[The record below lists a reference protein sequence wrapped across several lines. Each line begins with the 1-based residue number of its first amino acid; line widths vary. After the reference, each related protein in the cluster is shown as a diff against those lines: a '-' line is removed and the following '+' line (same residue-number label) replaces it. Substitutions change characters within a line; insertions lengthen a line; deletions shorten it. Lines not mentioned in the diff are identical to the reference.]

1 MKYRTKSKIK
11 SSIDSVK
18 SAIQSYNS
26 PYGNHRFS
34 DFVILMIVGW
44 NRLFQAYFIE
54 NNVNYFYMN
63 KTRTR
68 YVYIDK
74 DRKSWDIAES
84 LKYFLKH
91 SLLNISQQKNL
102 ELFINI
108 RNKIEHSSV
117 NDTFIMESTFGESQ
131 SLLYNYENKLIEL
144 FGSEFSIN
152 ESLRFSLQFSTIY
165 SKESIYSLKSMMSQE
180 AVKLYDYI
188 QKFKELLDEQI
199 KSNFDFSVR
208 LIQLPDVSNTKSG
221 DFSVTF
227 IKPENEKDLERLR
240 KITALIKEK
249 QSLPVQIETLKP
261 SSVARKINEIIPE
274 MAVSTHHIKYVV
286 FPLGIRPYN
295 IDIQEGRR
303 SYDDINS
310 KYCVYFSDYDSYSY
324 KQSVFNLFRKIY
336 SKHGNEWVRI
346 FSEYYK
352 NHVVLDISQYE

>member
-44 NRLFQAYFIE
+44 NRLLQAYFIE

-68 YVYIDK
+68 YVYIDR
-74 DRKSWDIAES
+74 DRKTWDIGES
-84 LKYFLKH
+84 LKYFSKH
-91 SLLNISQQKNL
+91 NLLNISQQKNL

-117 NDTFIMESTFGESQ
+117 NDTFIMEATFGESQ
-131 SLLYNYENKLIEL
+131 SLLYNYENKLIEF

-165 SKESIYSLKSMMSQE
+165 SKETIYSLKSMMAQE

-188 QKFKELLDEQI
+188 QKYRDLLDVNV

-227 IKPENEKDLERLR
+227 VKPENEKDLERLK
-240 KITALIKEK
+240 KITTLIKEK

-261 SSVARKINEIIPE
+261 SSVAKMINKLIPD
-274 MAVSTHHIKYVV
+274 MVVSTYHIIYVACS
-286 FPLGIRPYN
+286 LGIRPYN
-295 IDIQEGRR
+295 VDVKEGRR

-310 KYCVYFSDYDSYSY
+310 KYSVYFSDYD
-324 KQSVFNLFRKIY
+324 NLSFKISFSIIFRNIY
-336 SKHGNEWVRI
+336 FKHGDEWIRI
-346 FSEYYK
+346 FSDFYK